1 MRESPGLD
9 KSKTWHRNSRKGRRQ
24 VASYTLLSR
33 ILHTL
38 SSSQTGCPRPSRVLF
53 HEREQKNSDGTK
65 TKLRPIALLATPM
78 KFIESIAVDQ
88 VAGHIGF
95 RVQFGAEAMI
105 GAVGRL
111 LKDGGNKQDT
121 DAKCTAQSTD
131 LVKAVKRYLPSLGPL
146 CTSRFVKRGT
156 RSVIQGPRDTTQPLH
171 HRGVRE
177 EWERKRRSCERKEA
191 NDKDS
196 DHSHSQLPST
206 KG

>member
-1 MRESPGLD
+1 MATDVEVHCESLGLGCASRPGLD

-38 SSSQTGCPRPSRVLF
+38 SSSQTGCPRPSRVPF
-53 HEREQKNSDGTK
+53 HERDQTNADGITK

-95 RVQFGAEAMI
+95 RVQVGAEAMI

-121 DAKCTAQSTD
+121 DAKCTA
-131 LVKAVKRYLPSLGPL
+131 
-146 CTSRFVKRGT
+146 
-156 RSVIQGPRDTTQPLH
+156 
-171 HRGVRE
+171 
-177 EWERKRRSCERKEA
+177 
-191 NDKDS
+191 
-196 DHSHSQLPST
+196 PST
-206 KG
+206 TCAEPRSAVYLAVR